1 MSEADIQN
9 RLKYIHGRLDSFESV
24 NLDKIRQSLI
34 ETKGFS
40 DRECDIFFVV
50 GSGVNNCE
58 AAEYLRI
65 SEGTV
70 KFHLTSIFK
79 KLDVN
84 SRSKL
89 VILAHGLEA
98 I

>member
-1 MSEADIQN
+1 MSEKDIQN
-9 RLKYIHGRLDSFESV
+9 RIDSFESV
-24 NLDKIRQSLI
+24 SLDKLRQSLI
-34 ETKGFS
+34 ENKGFS

-50 GSGVNNCE
+50 GSGVNNYD

-79 KLDVN
+79 KLEVN

-89 VILAHGLEA
+89 VILAHGLEPL
-98 I
+98 